1 MNVHY
6 YPHLALSCPCYRVL
20 FEIHFL
26 FFSFSPHRKFCPCL
40 VLFCPYIMSNFYVPI
55 YCTCETV
62 IFLFVRSCSTR
73 SLPSL
78 PPPPLQSRFR
88 KFALH
93 QTLSFSAVYTVV
105 SRFSFFCLCFPPKY
119 AIANMN
125 PKVPHPLSHDR
136 TAKALRGTLRLSLLY
151 LSTDPFF
158 TQRHGSKSLLILLMN
173 DLRLGAVWPPFHH
186 RKRRM
191 PSGIL
196 RNASTMVPSKLQCSS
211 QV

>member
-1 MNVHY
+1 MSCFVLSLYHVEFLR
-6 YPHLALSCPCYRVL
+6 PHLLYMRNRYLSFRSFVFNPFSSLAPSPQPRSNLV
-20 FEIHFL
+20 FESSH
-26 FFSFSPHRKFCPCL
+26 
-40 VLFCPYIMSNFYVPI
+40 
-55 YCTCETV
+55 
-62 IFLFVRSCSTR
+62 
-73 SLPSL
+73 
-78 PPPPLQSRFR
+78 
-88 KFALH
+88 LH

>member
-1 MNVHY
+1 MSIITHI
-6 YPHLALSCPCYRVL
+6 SRCPVRVTESFLKSIFYFFRSLRIGNSVRVL
-20 FEIHFL
+20 FCFVLISCRISTSPFTVHAKPL
-26 FFSFSPHRKFCPCL
+26 SFFSFVRVQP
-40 VLFCPYIMSNFYVPI
+40 VLFP
-55 YCTCETV
+55 
-62 IFLFVRSCSTR
+62 R
-73 SLPSL
+73 SLP
-78 PPPPLQSRFR
+78 PTPLQSRFR

-136 TAKALRGTLRLSLLY
+136 TAKGLRGTLRLSLLY